1 MDPVQDILFIDGWA
15 SAVRVRRA
23 EGWFAR
29 ARGVWPDRR
38 WPSAQALL
46 LPGCRSIHTCGL
58 ARPLDVV
65 FTDEEGRVLVVHRA
79 VAPWRIRSEPAA
91 CATWEFAAG
100 VSARLG
106 ISRGGRLNVRRMRGA
121 TLVEFMLA
129 AMLVVFPMV
138 FVTLEL
144 ARLIVTSHALQHAV
158 NDTAREAGFGTPS
171 GIGLR
176 QSLAYGLL
184 PLFLPSDPAAAL
196 APRPAG
202 SAGSVGLEA
211 ESGLVALAVAYR
223 ETFRPDLL
231 DVRLETPE
239 GIAADPGFGA
249 IEWPEGGGAWRLRV
263 RYCRELIFPLAR
275 QLISG
280 VARWRNGS
288 PFEQACLAR
297 ERVPIEAWAM
307 VLRPRWEPRSLPGDL
322 PTPQPP
328 PPLPHPLPT
337 PDPFPPA
344 PITPPINPPINP
356 DIIPEV
362 GL

>member
-1 MDPVQDILFIDGWA
+1 MGSVQDILFVDGWA
-15 SAVRVRRA
+15 SAVGVRRA
-23 EGWFAR
+23 EGWFDR

-38 WPSAQALL
+38 WPTSQALL
-46 LPGCRSIHTCGL
+46 LPGCRSVHTCGL

-79 VAPWRIRSEPAA
+79 VAPWRVRSEPAA

-106 ISRGGRLNVRRMRGA
+106 IARGGRLNVRRVRGA

-129 AMLVVFPMV
+129 AILVVLPMT

-144 ARLIVTSHALQHAV
+144 ARLVVTSHALQHAV
-158 NDTAREAGFGTPS
+158 NDTAREAGFGAPS
-171 GIGLR
+171 GVGLR

-184 PLFLPSDPAAAL
+184 PLFVPSDPAAAL
-196 APRPAG
+196 APRPA
-202 SAGSVGLEA
+202 SAGLEA
-211 ESGLVALAVAYR
+211 GPGLAALAVAYR

-231 DVRLETPE
+231 DVRFESPD
-239 GIAADPGFGA
+239 GAVADPGFGA
-249 IEWPEGGGAWRLRV
+249 IAWPESGGAWRLRV

-280 VARWRNGS
+280 VARWTNGS

-297 ERVPIEAWAM
+297 ERVPIEAWAL
-307 VLRPRWEPRSLPGDL
+307 VLRPRWEPRSLPGDF
-322 PTPQPP
+322 PA
-328 PPLPHPLPT
+328 PLPPVPLPIPLPT
-337 PDPFPPA
+337 PDLPPGLVPPA
-344 PITPPINPPINP
+344 PISPEITPEINP
-356 DIIPEV
+356 
-362 GL
+362 

>member
-1 MDPVQDILFIDGWA
+1 MAPVQQILFVDGWA

-23 EGWFAR
+23 VGWFAR

-38 WPSAQALL
+38 WPASQALL

-79 VAPWRIRSEPAA
+79 VPPWRVRSESAA

-106 ISRGGRLNVRRMRGA
+106 IVRGGRLNVRRMRGA

-158 NDTAREAGFGTPS
+158 NDTAREAGFGAPS
-171 GIGLR
+171 GVGLR

-202 SAGSVGLEA
+202 PAELEMEPGVA
-211 ESGLVALAVAYR
+211 ALAVAYR

-231 DVRLETPE
+231 DVRRETPE
-239 GIAADPGFGA
+239 GGIADPGFGA
-249 IEWPEGGGAWRLRV
+249 IDWPEGGGAWRLRV

-328 PPLPHPLPT
+328 GPLPIPIPLPT
-337 PDPFPPA
+337 PDPPPDPVPPA
-344 PITPPINPPINP
+344 PINPPITP
-356 DIIPEV
+356 EITPEV
-362 GL
+362 SL

>member
-1 MDPVQDILFIDGWA
+1 MAPVQQILFVDGWA

-23 EGWFAR
+23 VGWFAR

-38 WPSAQALL
+38 WPASQALL
-46 LPGCRSIHTCGL
+46 LPGCRSIHTFGL

-79 VAPWRIRSEPAA
+79 VAPWRARSEPAA

-106 ISRGGRLNVRRMRGA
+106 IVRGGRLNVRRMRGA

-129 AMLVVFPMV
+129 AMLVVFPMG

-158 NDTAREAGFGTPS
+158 NDTAREAGFGAPS
-171 GIGLR
+171 GVGLR

-202 SAGSVGLEA
+202 PAELEMEPGVA
-211 ESGLVALAVAYR
+211 ALAVAYR

-239 GIAADPGFGA
+239 GA
-249 IEWPEGGGAWRLRV
+249 IDWPEGGGAWRLRV

-275 QLISG
+275 QLISR

-328 PPLPHPLPT
+328 GPLPIPLPT
-337 PDPFPPA
+337 PDLPPDPVPPA
-344 PITPPINPPINP
+344 PINPPITP
-356 DIIPEV
+356 EITPEV
-362 GL
+362 SL